1 MSLRNINAY
10 FGDTAVDAALRHRT
24 ERRPAGDAAG
34 AGHQSRAA
42 KMRRVPLFPGWRL
55 GLEGRVARGDT
66 FPIDSSHLLPIGSL
80 HDVDHN
86 LTHSSHYN
94 WLLPSPLG
102 EGWGEGLAGKNLREP
117 FLLSQVR
124 ATWRRNE

>member
-34 AGHQSRAA
+34 FAAGAGHQSRAA
-42 KMRRVPLFPGWRL
+42 KMRRVPLFPGRRL
-55 GLEGRVARGDT
+55 HLESRVARGDT

-94 WLLPSPLG
+94 WLLPLSSGRGLG
-102 EGWGEGLAGKNLREP
+102 
-117 FLLSQVR
+117 
-124 ATWRRNE
+124 